1 MTTLTAAAAPTQ
13 RTAATPATRR
23 TATPVAC
30 LTSLRLATLVAA
42 SQTPPR
48 VTRATTRATALCTV
62 QQAAAAAAAPTAAP
76 AMEVLTNWEQ
86 TTRLVQTLLSLR
98 LRSNHLLP
106 LPAAVALPLQ
116 AADSVPATATAVT
129 VEARWSQLYT
139 TTPYAQWRLDMTSM
153 LCCFRASTTWAT
165 NLFH

>member
-1 MTTLTAAAAPTQ
+1 MTTLTAAAPPTQ

-30 LTSLRLATLVAA
+30 LTFQRLATLVAA
-42 SQTPPR
+42 SQIPPR
-48 VTRATTRATALCTV
+48 VTRATSRATALCTV

-86 TTRLVQTLLSLR
+86 TTRLVQTLLSPR

-116 AADSVPATATAVT
+116 AVPATATAVT

-153 LCCFRASTTWAT
+153 LCCFRASTTWTT